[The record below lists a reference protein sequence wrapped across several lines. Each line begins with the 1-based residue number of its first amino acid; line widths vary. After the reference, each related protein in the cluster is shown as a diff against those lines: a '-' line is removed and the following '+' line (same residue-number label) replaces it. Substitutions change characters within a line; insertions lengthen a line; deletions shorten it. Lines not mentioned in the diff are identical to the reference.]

1 MAKEKTC
8 KACKSIYEGADKCP
22 SCGSEEFSETH
33 KGHIAI
39 LKPDESD
46 IAKNLKLAKKGNYA
60 IKLG

>member
-1 MAKEKTC
+1 MAKEKACKQC
-8 KACKSIYEGADKCP
+8 KAIYEGEKCP
-22 SCGSEEFSETH
+22 NCGSEEFAEAH
-33 KGHIAI
+33 KGHISI